1 MTGSRYL
8 LDTHVWL
15 WAVGS
20 SQQLGR
26 RTRTILENRANGL
39 VLSIASAWEIA
50 IKVRLGKLDVGGDIE
65 SFLRS
70 RIRGTA
76 TEVLNIEFE
85 HVVALAALPP
95 HHRDPFDRL
104 LVAQAKHEGL
114 PLLSADPWLR
124 PYGIELLDPAK

>member
-1 MTGSRYL
+1 MPDPGFRTVFVTGSRYL

-20 SQQLGR
+20 SKQLGR

-39 VLSIASAWEIA
+39 VLSVASAWEIA
-50 IKVRLGKLDVGGDIE
+50 IKVRLGKLDVGGDVE

-76 TEVLNIEFE
+76 TDILNIEFE

-95 HHRDPFDRL
+95 HHRDPSTGSSSRKQSTK
-104 LVAQAKHEGL
+104 AC
-114 PLLSADPWLR
+114 R
-124 PYGIELLDPAK
+124 C